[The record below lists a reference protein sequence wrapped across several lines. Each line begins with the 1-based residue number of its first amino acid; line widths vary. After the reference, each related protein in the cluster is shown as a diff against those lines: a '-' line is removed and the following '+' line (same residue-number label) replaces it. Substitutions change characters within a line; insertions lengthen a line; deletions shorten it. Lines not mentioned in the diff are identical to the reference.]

1 MVIIIS
7 RLMTKDS
14 FRCKLQYEEPRV
26 KVINSDG
33 DDNNTLLLTWNKE
46 YIEEEEVPTNH
57 LG

>member
-1 MVIIIS
+1 M
-7 RLMTKDS
+7 
-14 FRCKLQYEEPRV
+14 QYEEPRV

>member
-1 MVIIIS
+1 M
-7 RLMTKDS
+7 MTKDS